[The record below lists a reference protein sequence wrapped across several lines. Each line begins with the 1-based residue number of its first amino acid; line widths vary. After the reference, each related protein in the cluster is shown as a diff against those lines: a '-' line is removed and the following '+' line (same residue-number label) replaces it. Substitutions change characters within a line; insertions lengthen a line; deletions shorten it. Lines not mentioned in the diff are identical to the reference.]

1 MKKRKSHS
9 PSLSPLPPPR
19 QDERGGGGKDAFS
32 FSPSLESSSEAS
44 HPTNISTEPRLS
56 HSQDPLESVYPIMED
71 PRVITSKKRK
81 VLEQREEQ
89 VEELILED
97 PKDQEER
104 LIRERRQKLAR
115 LQAQFL
121 PQTQPLLSTSRAKDM
136 EEGNERQE
144 SKMDSVPTTPLTP
157 GFTHIPPSSSSL
169 ANSTEE
175 GVAADDSDEEGQ
187 AAAEYDPQG
196 GEAMKEAEKGHDQ
209 RFHPSLDDA
218 AHVPSKNPTP
228 TKALSMLVG
237 SLQNG
242 DEEEED
248 MDDMFADT
256 PPPASA
262 PKQQHPSSAP
272 IARIPQPTGHI
283 PEDDWD
289 DADGYYRT
297 VIGEAL
303 DSRYRVDSYLGKG
316 VFSTV
321 VRAYDTTFSSSE
333 GTGGADAVGA
343 NVAIKIIR
351 RNDTMRK
358 AGLKEAGILRRLAKS
373 DPEGRRH
380 VIRLLRTFE
389 HRGHLCLVFEA
400 LGYNLRQV
408 LQRYGKGVGLH
419 LHAVRSYAQQAFLAL
434 SLLTK
439 VGIVH
444 ADIKPD
450 NILVNESKTALRV
463 CDLGSAFDPSDPADV
478 ITTPYLVSRF
488 YRAPEIILGLPYDGA
503 IDTWSMGCS
512 LYELFTGR
520 ILFPGRTNNDMLRL
534 HMELQGRFTFKAIR
548 KGLYTQDHFD
558 PTDKTFLSRETDRLT
573 GKEVIRPIAITRP
586 TKDLQARLLKRRAG
600 GGEDQDPLLPSFVDF
615 LQQCLSLSPEKRLT
629 PKQALS
635 HPFLRG

>member
-1 MKKRKSHS
+1 
-9 PSLSPLPPPR
+9 
-19 QDERGGGGKDAFS
+19 
-32 FSPSLESSSEAS
+32 
-44 HPTNISTEPRLS
+44 
-56 HSQDPLESVYPIMED
+56 
-71 PRVITSKKRK
+71 
-81 VLEQREEQ
+81 
-89 VEELILED
+89 
-97 PKDQEER
+97 
-104 LIRERRQKLAR
+104 
-115 LQAQFL
+115 
-121 PQTQPLLSTSRAKDM
+121 
-136 EEGNERQE
+136 
-144 SKMDSVPTTPLTP
+144 
-157 GFTHIPPSSSSL
+157 
-169 ANSTEE
+169 
-175 GVAADDSDEEGQ
+175 
-187 AAAEYDPQG
+187 
-196 GEAMKEAEKGHDQ
+196 
-209 RFHPSLDDA
+209 
-218 AHVPSKNPTP
+218 
-228 TKALSMLVG
+228 
-237 SLQNG
+237 
-242 DEEEED
+242 
-248 MDDMFADT
+248 MFADT